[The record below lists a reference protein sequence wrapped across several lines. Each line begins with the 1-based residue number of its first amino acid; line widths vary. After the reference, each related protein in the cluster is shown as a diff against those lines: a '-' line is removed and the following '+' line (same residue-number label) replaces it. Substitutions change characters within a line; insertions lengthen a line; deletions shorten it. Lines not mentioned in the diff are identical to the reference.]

1 MDGPSTQQQHPNNGP
16 PQNRMNGNSSNYRGN
31 GGHRGG
37 RGGEH
42 RGGYQTNRGG
52 YQNRNNQQQN
62 GDGNN
67 QQHNNQNRDGNNQSS
82 RGYHNNNRGGYQNNR
97 GYNRNYRGNNKN
109 FSYQARKYQQHAE
122 MFAQAGLPPQSNRPG
137 ENRGKQEDLVVN
149 QIGANLLAD
158 ANSHAPGAENTDHLL
173 GGLAEE
179 IEKLGDDWKEGIEK
193 PTTDSRMRT
202 EDVTSTKGTEFE
214 DYCLSREL
222 MKGVFEYGWE
232 RPSPIQEESI
242 PIVQS
247 GRDLL
252 ARAKNGTGKSG
263 AYLMPVLDR
272 INPEC
277 NKVQAIILVPTRE
290 LALQTSSIAVSLS
303 KYKKLGVMVTTGG
316 TDLRADIMRLDNPI
330 HIIIATPGRILDLI
344 SKDVANVENCNM
356 IVLDEADKLLSD
368 FFKNVVDSIIRKLP
382 VNRQILLFSA
392 TFPLLVKEFMDKH
405 MKRTY
410 EINLMDELTLK
421 GVTQYYA
428 YVQERQKV
436 HCLNTLFS
444 KLKINQSIIF
454 CNSTQR
460 VELLAKKISQLGYSC
475 FYIHAKMHQDHRNR
489 VFHDFRKGA
498 CRNLVCSDLF
508 TRGIDIQAVN
518 CVINFDFPN
527 MAETYLHRIGRSGR
541 FGHLGLAINLITYD
555 DRYNL
560 KRIEEQLNTDIKP
573 IPQTIDKELYVAE
586 YHQKG
591 AEGKVKYGINNI
603 RDEDEEDDNGESDS
617 DSSSSDGEDDS
628 SDEN

>member
-1 MDGPSTQQQHPNNGP
+1 
-16 PQNRMNGNSSNYRGN
+16 
-31 GGHRGG
+31 
-37 RGGEH
+37 
-42 RGGYQTNRGG
+42 
-52 YQNRNNQQQN
+52 
-62 GDGNN
+62 
-67 QQHNNQNRDGNNQSS
+67 
-82 RGYHNNNRGGYQNNR
+82 
-97 GYNRNYRGNNKN
+97 
-109 FSYQARKYQQHAE
+109 

-173 GGLAEE
+173 GELAGEM
-179 IEKLGDDWKEGIEK
+179 EKLGDDWKEGIEK

-392 TFPLLVKEFMDKH
+392 TFPLLVKEFMEKH
-405 MKRTY
+405 MKRVY

-591 AEGKVKYGINNI
+591 SESKVKYGINNI
-603 RDEDEEDDNGESDS
+603 RDEDDEDDNGESDS